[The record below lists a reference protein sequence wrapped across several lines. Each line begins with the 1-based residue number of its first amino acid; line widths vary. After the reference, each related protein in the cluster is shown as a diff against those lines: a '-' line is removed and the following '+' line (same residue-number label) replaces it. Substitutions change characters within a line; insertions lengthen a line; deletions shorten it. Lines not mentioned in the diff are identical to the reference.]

1 MPMNFRLADALAAYA
16 NPVGQAVPGLAPRPQ
31 TPGATFGDALKS
43 LAQGALDAGHQA
55 DKVSA
60 AAVEGRAEITDVV
73 TAVAEAEITL
83 QTVVAVRDQV
93 VQAYQEILRMP
104 I

>member
-1 MPMNFRLADALAAYA
+1 MTTSMSTAISAYVDAVKNGGAGAG
-16 NPVGQAVPGLAPRPQ
+16 PKEE
-31 TPGATFGDALKS
+31 TPGGNFAELVKSIGESALE
-43 LAQGALDAGHQA
+43 AGIKA
-55 DKVSA
+55 DQLSI
-60 AAVEGRAEITDVV
+60 AAVEGKANVAEVV
-73 TAVAEAEITL
+73 TAVANAELAL

>member
-1 MPMNFRLADALAAYA
+1 MSDADGRSAELMGEDESLVLTGRLEESSFADLM
-16 NPVGQAVPGLAPRPQ
+16 
-31 TPGATFGDALKS
+31 KS
-43 LAQGALDAGHQA
+43 IGERAIEAGNTA
-55 DKVSA
+55 DQMSV
-60 AAVEGRAEITDVV
+60 AAVEGNANVAEVV
-73 TAVAEAEITL
+73 TAVANAELAL

>member
-1 MPMNFRLADALAAYA
+1 MTTAMSTAINAYVDAVKRGDVGAA
-16 NPVGQAVPGLAPRPQ
+16 PQDQ
-31 TPGATFGDALKS
+31 TPGENFADMLKS
-43 LAQGALDAGHQA
+43 VGESALQAGQKA
-55 DKVSA
+55 DQMSI
-60 AAVEGRAEITDVV
+60 AAVEGKANVAEVV
-73 TAVAEAEITL
+73 TAVANAEIAL

>member
-1 MPMNFRLADALAAYA
+1 MTTAMSTAIGAYVDAVKRGGAGAGPPAQSPGGNFADLVKSIGENALEA
-16 NPVGQAVPGLAPRPQ
+16 
-31 TPGATFGDALKS
+31 GAK
-43 LAQGALDAGHQA
+43 A
-55 DKVSA
+55 DQMSV
-60 AAVEGRAEITDVV
+60 AAVDGKANVAEVV
-73 TAVAEAEITL
+73 TAVANAELAL

>member
-1 MPMNFRLADALAAYA
+1 MSTSMATAINAYVDAVKRGGVGAG
-16 NPVGQAVPGLAPRPQ
+16 PVAEEKVPGGNFAELMKSI
-31 TPGATFGDALKS
+31 GESALE
-43 LAQGALDAGHQA
+43 A
-55 DKVSA
+55 DNKADQMSV
-60 AAVEGRAEITDVV
+60 AAVEGKANVAEVV
-73 TAVAEAEITL
+73 TAVANAELAL

>member
-1 MPMNFRLADALAAYA
+1 MATSLATAINAYVDAVKSANGGPATAPEKSAGGNFADLMQSIGRDALE
-16 NPVGQAVPGLAPRPQ
+16 
-31 TPGATFGDALKS
+31 
-43 LAQGALDAGHQA
+43 AGHKA
-55 DKVSA
+55 DQMSI
-60 AAVEGRAEITDVV
+60 AAVEGKANVAEVV
-73 TAVAEAEITL
+73 TAVANAELAL

>member
-1 MPMNFRLADALAAYA
+1 MSNAISAYVDAVKRAG
-16 NPVGQAVPGLAPRPQ
+16 VGVGDGAPDK
-31 TPGATFGDALKS
+31 TPGGNFADLVKS
-43 LAQGALDAGHQA
+43 IGEGALEAGNKA
-55 DKVSA
+55 DQLSIA
-60 AAVEGRAEITDVV
+60 AIDGKANIAEVV
-73 TAVAEAEITL
+73 TAVASAELAL

>member
-1 MPMNFRLADALAAYA
+1 MDKRSFLKSAGLVGLAAPLA
-16 NPVGQAVPGLAPRPQ
+16 FTHLRSAV
-31 TPGATFGDALKS
+31 
-43 LAQGALDAGHQA
+43 
-55 DKVSA
+55 
-60 AAVEGRAEITDVV
+60 AAVEGKANVAEVV
-73 TAVAEAEITL
+73 TAVANAELAL